1 MGNCLGFFS
10 SSRKQLAR
18 AAAEGDAEGARKLLE
33 AKPGLARS
41 SGFSSPLH
49 IAAAGGHFEIVLLLL
64 EHGAGVN
71 SRNFYGLTPLME
83 ACRSGCWEAVQALL
97 VFDCDVSKA
106 SYWNGRT
113 ALHYAAE
120 GGHAACIRLLVAG
133 FLSAG
138 GDEAKLPGFV
148 NQAASSGVT
157 ALHLAALSGNAD
169 CVRLLLDL
177 HAAVSAEA
185 LCLSSP
191 AAASIGAGSTPLHY
205 AASTGNLKSCQVLI
219 ARGASRSAVNS
230 HGYLPVDVAKSCG
243 WIELVPLLSIN
254 SNLTVPDFPASLCP
268 SLVLANIIK
277 LARQQGMPS
286 PAAPP
291 PGDDSDPCAVCLERA
306 CTVAAEGCGH
316 GLCIRCAL
324 CLCST
329 SSTIKCES
337 EGSAPPPPAAVPC
350 PMCREGIV
358 AFRRLPSVAV
368 REVRITVGGHGESAL
383 SPLRKQST
391 VVPIEEAALTETV

>member
-18 AAAEGDAEGARKLLE
+18 AAAEGDTEGAKKLLE
-33 AKPGLARS
+33 MEPGLARS

-49 IAAAGGHFEIVLLLL
+49 IAAAGGHSEIVLLLL
-64 EHGAGVN
+64 EHGAGAN
-71 SRNFYGLTPLME
+71 SRSFNGRTPLME

-97 VFDCDVSKA
+97 VFDCDVSKG

-138 GDEAKLPGFV
+138 GDEAKLDGFV

-254 SNLTVPDFPASLCP
+254 SELAVPDFPASLCP
-268 SLVLANIIK
+268 SLVLTNIIK
-277 LARQQGMPS
+277 LAREHGMFSSTVPS
-286 PAAPP
+286 
-291 PGDDSDPCAVCLERA
+291 DDSDPCAVCLERA

-329 SSTIKCES
+329 SSSIKCES
-337 EGSAPPPPAAVPC
+337 ERSAPPPPAAVPC
-350 PMCREGIV
+350 PLCREGIV
-358 AFRRLPSVAV
+358 AFRRIPSVAV
-368 REVRITVGGHGESAL
+368 REVRITIGGHGGGAL
-383 SPLRKQST
+383 SPLKNQSA
-391 VVPIEEAALTETV
+391 VVPIEEAALT